1 MSAPVSAKCPHC
13 RVDIKVERPHEP
25 RSAPCPSC
33 NGTIVIPDNLY
44 PRGWMPKRSQAT
56 SRPVHLHTAQD
67 VGSANVMRQMST
79 TFLVICGVILM
90 ASGTL
95 FGGLIGSLRRSVEL
109 HPVTS
114 IVVPAPTTSRLPA
127 SEIRSRIDGLND
139 RRNALRA
146 EIARVQSDLD
156 NTDATIR
163 KILDMSQTDLD
174 TVAGTLKDAPQ

>member
-1 MSAPVSAKCPHC
+1 
-13 RVDIKVERPHEP
+13 
-25 RSAPCPSC
+25 
-33 NGTIVIPDNLY
+33 
-44 PRGWMPKRSQAT
+44 
-56 SRPVHLHTAQD
+56 
-67 VGSANVMRQMST
+67 MRQMST